1 MTEPR
6 PSTPLLEID
15 QILPILNEIS
25 LFGALTDAQLT
36 TVFKLLRRT
45 HYDKGEFVFEEG
57 DQPSDIYIVRKG
69 SVELVLEVDGDYLAQ
84 TVFPVGHCFGETA
97 IIGIERHSAGAVAKE
112 DTDLI
117 VLPREALFGLWDTDK
132 ELFGMLILNIARE
145 ACRRLHSVDE
155 ALLHYFDH
163 RS

>member
-6 PSTPLLEID
+6 PSSPLLDIEEIR
-15 QILPILNEIS
+15 PILNEIS
-25 LFGALTDAQLT
+25 LFGALSDEQLA
-36 TVFKLLRRT
+36 TVFGLLRRT
-45 HYDKGEFVFEEG
+45 HYAKGEFVFEEG
-57 DQPSDIYIVRKG
+57 DQPSDIYIVWKG
-69 SVELVLEVDGDYLAQ
+69 SIELVLKVNGDYLAQ

-97 IIGIERHSAGAVAKE
+97 VIGIERHTAGAVAKE

-117 VLPREALFGLWDTDK
+117 VLPREGLFGVWDTDK

-155 ALLHYFDH
+155 AMAHYFAH

>member
-6 PSTPLLEID
+6 PSSPLLEID
-15 QILPILNEIS
+15 EILPILNEIS
-25 LFGALTDAQLT
+25 LFGALTDAQLA
-36 TVFKLLRRT
+36 TVFKLLRKTR
-45 HYDKGEFVFEEG
+45 YAKGEFVFEEG
-57 DQPSDIYIVRKG
+57 DPPSDIYIVWRG
-69 SVELVLEVDGDYLAQ
+69 SIELVLEVEGDYLVQAI
-84 TVFPVGHCFGETA
+84 FPVGHCFGETA
-97 IIGIERHSAGAVAKE
+97 VIGIERHTASAVARE

-117 VLPREALFGLWDTDK
+117 ILPREGLFGLWESDK

-163 RS
+163 RR